1 MTVERWISSVLD
13 SWRQVVVPLLWA
25 VFLVGLLTGIS
36 HRIEDSLKGS
46 YVGLSEAARVGIRR
60 GLSEHLPG
68 RTAFFDSWASGENA
82 SFDGSDFASAGA
94 VVKYFGHDGGA
105 RLILGSKEA
114 SGLIVWSGQITRRFF
129 LWPVMAFSIT
139 VLIGSTVMMSFQ
151 DRRRWR
157 AIAYFS
163 SRTFILCS
171 YSVVAMRTVGAFGE
185 VWLMGSAA
193 SRLTELPVTVPLW
206 SSVLASGPL
215 ISTSTWLVAMY
226 CLSCAVESIFPDP

>member
-1 MTVERWISSVLD
+1 MTVETLIFAVLD
-13 SWRQVVVPLLWA
+13 RWRQVVVPLLWA
-25 VFLVGLLTGIS
+25 VFMIGLLLGIS
-36 HRIEDSLKGS
+36 HRIESYLRGS
-46 YVGLSEAARVGIRR
+46 YVGLSEAARVGIRN

-82 SFDGSDFASAGA
+82 SFDGSDLASAGA
-94 VVKYFGHDGGA
+94 VVRYFGHDGGA

-114 SGLIVWSGQITRRFF
+114 SGMIVWSGQMTKKFL
-129 LWPVMAFSIT
+129 LWPLLIVSLVVM
-139 VLIGSTVMMSFQ
+139 IGAAAMLSLK

-157 AIAYFS
+157 AVAYFS

-171 YSVVAMRTVGAFGE
+171 YSVVIMRIVGAFGE

-215 ISTSTWLVAMY
+215 ISSSAWLVAVF
-226 CLSCAVESIFPDP
+226 CLSCAVDSIFPDP